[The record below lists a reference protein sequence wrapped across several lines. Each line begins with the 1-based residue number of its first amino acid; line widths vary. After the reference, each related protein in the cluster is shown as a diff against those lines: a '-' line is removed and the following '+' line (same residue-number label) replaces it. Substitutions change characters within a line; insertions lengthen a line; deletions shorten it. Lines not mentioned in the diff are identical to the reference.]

1 MLNPFLLSFYIVYK
15 FTIFREV
22 LMAEKNLKYV
32 AKERYDALLKQKE
45 AIEKE
50 LKPLKAY
57 LENIGVLKK
66 STRGRR
72 KINNIASPAQS

>member
-1 MLNPFLLSFYIVYK
+1 
-15 FTIFREV
+15 
-22 LMAEKNLKYV
+22 MAEKNLKYV
-32 AKERYDALLKQKE
+32 AKERYDDLLKQKE

-72 KINNIASPAQS
+72 KIK